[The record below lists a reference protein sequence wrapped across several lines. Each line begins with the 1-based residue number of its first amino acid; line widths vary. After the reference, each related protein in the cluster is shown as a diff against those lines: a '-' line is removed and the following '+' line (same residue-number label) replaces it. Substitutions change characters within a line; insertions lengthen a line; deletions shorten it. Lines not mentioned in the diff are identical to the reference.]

1 MGKYDPFKVWEI
13 KVDLK
18 ELNNVKKNVDEV
30 KNPYCYAE
38 RKDRLLDVYK
48 KGLLKFFLKFLI
60 LHCF

>member
-18 ELNNVKKNVDEV
+18 ELNNVEKNIHEV

-48 KGLLKFFLKFLI
+48 
-60 LHCF
+60 